1 MRFGGFDLSPLRV
14 FSPMLSVI
22 MSSPDFAEVC
32 FLVAFIVF
40 AIEFVAAV
48 TRPASWV
55 YDMAMV
61 TLGLGFLTLG
71 FLAL

>member
-1 MRFGGFDLSPLRV
+1 
-14 FSPMLSVI
+14 MLAAI

-40 AIEFVAAV
+40 AIEVVAAV
-48 TRPASWV
+48 ARPAAWA
-55 YDMAMV
+55 YDFALV
-61 TLGLGFLTLG
+61 TLGLAFVALG